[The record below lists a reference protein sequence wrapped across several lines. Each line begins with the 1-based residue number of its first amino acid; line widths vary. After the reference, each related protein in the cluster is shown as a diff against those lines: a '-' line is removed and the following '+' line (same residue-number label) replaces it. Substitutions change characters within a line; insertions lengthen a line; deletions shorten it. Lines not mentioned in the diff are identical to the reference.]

1 MKIKDCNT
9 KKDSLNTF
17 GKLEIVTWR
26 GSIGHVL
33 DKNRKPLPGDKCL
46 CSILQGDSI
55 SEDPG
60 RWPRPHVA
68 SEPFLTLSFRA
79 PPRSEVTWRA
89 RCNLSLSLKYQREK
103 MGQRDIH
110 RGLHGPFEE
119 SEVTRVPACSSQTA
133 VCEWARGRRWPKAQM
148 NPKLRWTSFFV
159 TFQVMA
165 PRIS

>member
-26 GSIGHVL
+26 GSIGQVQ

-46 CSILQGDSI
+46 SSILQGDSI
-55 SEDPG
+55 SEDPS
-60 RWPRPHVA
+60 RRPKPHVA

-89 RCNLSLSLKYQREK
+89 RCDLSLSLKYQREK
-103 MGQRDIH
+103 MGQKDIH
-110 RGLHGPFEE
+110 IGIHGPFKE
-119 SEVTRVPACSSQTA
+119 SKLTRVPAFSSQTA
-133 VCEWARGRRWPKAQM
+133 ECEWAQGRRWPKA
-148 NPKLRWTSFFV
+148 
-159 TFQVMA
+159 
-165 PRIS
+165 